1 MLMKKKIIVTGGSGF
16 IGTNI
21 IEFYKDKYEVLNLDI
36 ESPRNTKHK
45 KYWREI
51 NILDA
56 KSLNNVFL
64 QFQPDFVMHM
74 AARTDLDGKTL
85 EDYDANV
92 KGVKNIIE
100 ATKNTPSIK
109 KIIFASS
116 RLVCEIG
123 YEPKDEFDYKPS
135 TIYGESK
142 ILGEEIV
149 RNSNLINTDW
159 LMVRPTSL
167 WGPWFGIP
175 YKNFFDTIERKLY
188 YHPKGMKIYKKF
200 GFVLNCIHILDVL
213 LHNNSLNKKTVY
225 LSDFNELEVKN
236 WADIISNHFHN
247 KNVNQTPFFVLK
259 TFSLFGDLLK
269 KLGLKNPPLT
279 TFRLNNLTTQM
290 RYNTVEV
297 EKIVKELPFSLE
309 QATNITYKWLK
320 EK

>member
-1 MLMKKKIIVTGGSGF
+1 MKKKILVTGGSGF
-16 IGTNI
+16 IGTNLV
-21 IEFYKDKYEVLNLDI
+21 EFYKEKHEVLNIDI
-36 ESPRNTKHK
+36 ETPKNINHNIYWK
-45 KYWREI
+45 KI
-51 NILDA
+51 DILNYEDL
-56 KSLNNVFL
+56 KEVFL
-64 QFQPDFVMHM
+64 NFKPDFVLHM

-85 EDYDANV
+85 EDYSANI
-92 KGVKNIIE
+92 KGVENIIE

-142 ILGEEIV
+142 IIGEEIV
-149 RNSNLINTDW
+149 RSANLINTDW
-159 LMVRPTSL
+159 LIVRPTSL

-200 GFVLNCIHILDVL
+200 GFVLNCVHILDVL
-213 LHNNSLNKKTVY
+213 LHNNSLDRKTIY
-225 LSDFNELEVKN
+225 LSDFKELEVKN
-236 WADIISNHFHN
+236 WADMISNHFHN
-247 KNVNQTPFFVLK
+247 KNVNQTPFFILK
-259 TFSLFGDLLK
+259 ALSIFGDLLK
-269 KLGLKNPPLT
+269 KMGVKYPPLT

-290 RYNTVEV
+290 RYNTLEV
-297 EKIVKELPFSLE
+297 EKVVKALPFNLE

-320 EK
+320 EN